1 MKRLNL
7 FVKGNV
13 DVHDALIYSR
23 VNGRIQWNGLNT
35 LLGDLHPNHV
45 VRAHHEPAARWDHAG
60 IEGQAIPEELTRRQL
75 NLGTFT
81 LTAQYQSAMFERPWD
96 VVVLSIQSEVMN
108 PLSRHRRDG
117 YSFMAAGSHNWA
129 PDDQRWLADEFSSS
143 LVTPEASMQ
152 HLTALVKTLQSR
164 SRASVLVF
172 NMSSA
177 IPGEQVVSHRGLEDA
192 LATRIRAFN
201 LALVETSAKLDFSIV
216 DVDHLVARAG
226 ADRLKLDANHYMR
239 DGYRLMAAEVAR
251 LMEARGV
258 FDNVD

>member
-35 LLGDLHPNHV
+35 LLGETHPDHV
-45 VRAHHEPAARWDHAG
+45 ARAHHEPSARWDHAG
-60 IEGQAIPEELTRRQL
+60 IEGQAIPEELARRQL
-75 NLGTFT
+75 NLGTLT
-81 LTAQYQSAMFERPWD
+81 LTAQFQSAMLQRPWD
-96 VVVLSIQSEVMN
+96 VVVLSIQGDVMN

-117 YSFMAAGSHNWA
+117 YNFMAAGSSNWMRE
-129 PDDQRWLADEFSSS
+129 DQRWLKEEFSSS

-152 HLTALVKTLQSR
+152 HLTALIKALRVHSH
-164 SRASVLVF
+164 ASVLVF

-177 IPGEQVVSHRGLEDA
+177 IPGEQIVSYRGLEDS

-201 LALVETSAKLDFSIV
+201 LALIETSAKLDFSIV
-216 DVDHLVARAG
+216 DVDQIVARAG
-226 ADRLKLDANHYMR
+226 ADRLKLDAIHYRR
-239 DGYRLMAAEVAR
+239 DGYRLMAEEVAR

-258 FDNVD
+258 FDDAH